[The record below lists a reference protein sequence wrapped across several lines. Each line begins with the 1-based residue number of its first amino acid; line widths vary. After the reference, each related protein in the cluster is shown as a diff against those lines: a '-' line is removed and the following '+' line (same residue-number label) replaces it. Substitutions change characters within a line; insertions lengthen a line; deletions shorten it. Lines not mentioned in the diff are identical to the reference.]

1 MTDDQELQPDV
12 SENEEQENRSVKN
25 GNDLSELSLSSASE
39 IDPEEKEIEEE
50 IQNDDLSP
58 QVHDQVDEI
67 LHINENTKEEE
78 DELTKFINR
87 AKHQGFNCLDLSK
100 KNIAQFPTPLLEFPS
115 LQYLY
120 LEGNGI
126 TKLPDHLFLQLPNL
140 KWIDLRNNKITRIP
154 GIGLDK
160 NASLRYLLLSGNL
173 IRTLPV
179 ELGKVKGLAAL
190 NLDGNPLE
198 HPPLDIVKQGIKAIQ
213 QYLRDEHIRESK
225 CANEKLD
232 SDDEYYEVERQTLI
246 VPDVWASSDEEN
258 EDQRR
263 ISRSPQHTSLSRPS
277 LIFLRK
283 SKSEASHYK
292 SAATNPL
299 TIHLQSCIRH
309 HRVSYSEM
317 RMHHLPSGRRRVHSD
332 IKLPRLK
339 PKPITKKN
347 NQPTKTIS
355 NDPEGDAYVARAHE
369 EQRLRC
375 MKHRN
380 MKITEELEKVKSKDL
395 LHEWKEDYR
404 STQQQLRRKRLVKGK
419 DYQEAVAQAP
429 FGIDPHYIS
438 VMDKDQQEFVEK
450 AIRYESRRNRSPE
463 SAMRD
468 EEERRI
474 RDRQVQE
481 RIREITGKIIKRR
494 GEVRGNASDEKRQAE
509 VELRELRKLET
520 EIKQRRTQ
528 IDTRF
533 KAYTGDVKAR
543 KKL

>member
-263 ISRSPQHTSLSRPS
+263 ISR
-277 LIFLRK
+277 
-283 SKSEASHYK
+283 
-292 SAATNPL
+292 
-299 TIHLQSCIRH
+299 
-309 HRVSYSEM
+309 
-317 RMHHLPSGRRRVHSD
+317 
-332 IKLPRLK
+332 K

>member
-1 MTDDQELQPDV
+1 MTDDQEFQPDV
-12 SENEEQENRSVKN
+12 CENEEQENRSVKN

-58 QVHDQVDEI
+58 QVHDQVNEI
-67 LHINENTKEEE
+67 LHINKNTEEEE
-78 DELTKFINR
+78 DELTRFINR

-126 TKLPDHLFLQLPNL
+126 TKLPDHLFLKLPNL

-179 ELGKVKGLAAL
+179 ELGKVKGLSAL

-198 HPPLDIVKQGIKAIQ
+198 HPPLDIVKQ
-213 QYLRDEHIRESK
+213 
-225 CANEKLD
+225 
-232 SDDEYYEVERQTLI
+232 
-246 VPDVWASSDEEN
+246 
-258 EDQRR
+258 
-263 ISRSPQHTSLSRPS
+263 
-277 LIFLRK
+277 
-283 SKSEASHYK
+283 
-292 SAATNPL
+292 
-299 TIHLQSCIRH
+299 
-309 HRVSYSEM
+309 
-317 RMHHLPSGRRRVHSD
+317 
-332 IKLPRLK
+332 
-339 PKPITKKN
+339 
-347 NQPTKTIS
+347 
-355 NDPEGDAYVARAHE
+355 EGDAYVARAHE
-369 EQRLRC
+369 EQRLRH

-380 MKITEELEKVKSKDL
+380 MKITEELEKVKSKEL
-395 LHEWKEDYR
+395 LHDWKEDYR

-419 DYQEAVAQAP
+419 DYQEAVGQAP

-463 SAMRD
+463 SAMRE

-474 RDRQVQE
+474 RDRQIQE

-494 GEVRGNASDEKRQAE
+494 GEVRGNAFDEKRQAE

-528 IDTRF
+528 VDSRF